1 MMDFIAFIVLQ
12 KKANTFI
19 RRNKLFPGPDLGEEF
34 GMKFYIRRIIGQY
47 DR

>member
-1 MMDFIAFIVLQ
+1 MDFITFIVL
-12 KKANTFI
+12 KKKVNTFI

-34 GMKFYIRRIIGQY
+34 AMKFYIRRIIEQY